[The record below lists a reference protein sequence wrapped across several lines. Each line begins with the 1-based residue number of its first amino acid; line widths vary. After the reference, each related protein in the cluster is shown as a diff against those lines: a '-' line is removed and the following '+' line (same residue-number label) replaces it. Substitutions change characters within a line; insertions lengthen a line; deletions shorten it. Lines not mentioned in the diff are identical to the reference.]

1 LLKTKEIGMIQ
12 FSQIEPLYYLLPL
25 LGLIIGLFGTVL
37 GGGGGFFFLP
47 ILTLIFK
54 VPTQTAVITSLVAT
68 VPICVFG
75 SIGHYKKK
83 NIDYSITEIFA
94 IAGIIGTFAGAYLAN
109 LISSETLKISF
120 GIYSIILAFNM
131 AVSTH
136 KKLKE
141 ERQGETKKLS
151 QCTQI
156 TKGSFFGLFAGMI
169 TGAFGTSGTAPI
181 LSGLFS
187 MRITIK
193 KIIGTSL
200 LIVLVNTIFAIGAH
214 FIMGKIDLTLVMF
227 LTIGSALGSIAGP
240 KILATI
246 KTDHSEN
253 KIRYIY
259 ATVMAALGVVMII
272 AK

>member
-1 LLKTKEIGMIQ
+1 MIQ
-12 FSQIEPLYYLLPL
+12 FSSIEPLYYLLPL

-68 VPICVFG
+68 FPICFFG
-75 SIGHYKKK
+75 SIGHYRKK
-83 NIDYSITEIFA
+83 NIDFSLTKIFSA
-94 IAGIIGTFAGAYLAN
+94 AGIIGAFAGAYITN
-109 LISSETLKISF
+109 LISSETLKIAF
-120 GIYSIILAFNM
+120 GIYSVILALNM
-131 AVSTH
+131 AISTS
-136 KKLKE
+136 KKQKE
-141 ERQGETKKLS
+141 KELGNTKELS
-151 QCTQI
+151 EFTKI
-156 TKGSFFGLFAGMI
+156 TKGSFFGFFAGLI
-169 TGAFGTSGTAPI
+169 TGTFGTSGTAPI

-187 MRITIK
+187 MKITLK

-214 FIMGKIDLTLVMF
+214 FIMGKIDLTLVLF
-227 LTIGSALGSIAGP
+227 LTLGSAVGAILGP
-240 KILATI
+240 KILAGI
-246 KTDHSEN
+246 KTDNSEN

-259 ATVMAALGVVMII
+259 AGVMVALGIIMII

>member
-1 LLKTKEIGMIQ
+1 MIQ
-12 FSQIEPLYYLLPL
+12 FSQIETLYYLLPL
-25 LGLIIGLFGTVL
+25 LGLIIGIFGTVL

-68 VPICVFG
+68 LPICIFG

-83 NIDYSITEIFA
+83 NIDFSLTKIFA
-94 IAGIIGTFAGAYLAN
+94 IAGIIGTFAGAYIAN
-109 LISSETLKISF
+109 LISSETLKIAF
-120 GIYSIILAFNM
+120 GIYSIILALNM
-131 AVSTH
+131 AISTH
-136 KKLKE
+136 KKFKE
-141 ERQGETKKLS
+141 EIQGQKKELSEYTK
-151 QCTQI
+151 I

-187 MRITIK
+187 MKITLK

-214 FIMGKIDLTLVMF
+214 FILGRIDLTIVIF
-227 LTIGSALGSIAGP
+227 LTIGSAIGAILGP
-240 KILATI
+240 KILAGI
-246 KTDHSEN
+246 KTDRSEN
-253 KIRYIY
+253 KIRYVY
-259 ATVMAALGVVMII
+259 AVVMATLGIIMII